1 MNHPAHDRAELLKR
15 YDDASPASMSW
26 LDDGSVAIEWEDG
39 ESSVYSRPYLRENCP
54 CATCKG
60 THGPPTT
67 LVKDSGKPR
76 FNIMTGP
83 KPPPPEVAFQIKEVE
98 PVGGYGI
105 RFTWG
110 DGHDTG
116 IYAYRFLRLISPGAG
131 KAKADA

>member
-1 MNHPAHDRAELLKR
+1 MTEPARDRTEALAQHDAANPERLAWR
-15 YDDASPASMSW
+15 
-26 LDDGSVAIEWEDG
+26 DDGGVEILWDDG
-39 ESSVYSRPYLRENCP
+39 ALGVYSREYLRENCP

-67 LVKDSGKPR
+67 LVESAPKKAK

-83 KPPPPEVAFQIKEVE
+83 KPPPRNVAFEIKKVE
-98 PVGGYGI
+98 PVGRYGI

-116 IYAYRFLRLISPGAG
+116 IYAFRFLRLICP
-131 KAKADA
+131 KAA